1 MKKTFKLTHHKIKY
15 PRLIEAVK
23 RDVKKYLKRERN
35 KELPEGVDFWDFDCK
50 YGATEE
56 TADVIHV
63 AELNK
68 FIDQAETQELKS
80 FYLEILAKP
89 GVRAKKEKPK
99 STTKPAE
106 PKPEP
111 AQKKP
116 KPVEAKPEPVK
127 EEKAPTPTT
136 PPSPW
141 DLALKNK
148 K

>member
-35 KELPEGVDFWDFDCK
+35 KELPEDIDFWDFDCK
-50 YGATEE
+50 YGVTEE
-56 TADVIHV
+56 TAEVIHV

-68 FIDQAETQELKS
+68 FIDQAESQELKS

-89 GVRAKKEKPK
+89 GHRTKKEKPK

-106 PKPEP
+106 PDP
-111 AQKKP
+111 AQEKAKSA
-116 KPVEAKPEPVK
+116 EAKPEPVK
-127 EEKAPTPTT
+127 EEKTPTP
-136 PPSPW
+136 PPPSSPW
-141 DLALKNK
+141 DRAIKRSSN
-148 K
+148 